1 MHVGPPPNHH
11 THDML
16 RCLGWWRRNA
26 RQNIDVAA
34 AASSC
39 GVMAARS
46 RDFSVSVGLPS
57 MLSEMLIRYSSGT
70 GRNGVRARAI
80 AARTAVIA
88 MLAKGVQLVGECHVA
103 PGARGI
109 LQIQD
114 KIREML
120 TAQRA

>member
-1 MHVGPPPNHH
+1 
-11 THDML
+11 ML

-26 RQNIDVAA
+26 RQNVDAA
-34 AASSC
+34 AA
-39 GVMAARS
+39 AADANVIATRA

-57 MLSEMLIRYSSGT
+57 TLGEMLIRYSSGT

-80 AARTAVIA
+80 AALTAVIA

-114 KIREML
+114 KIRETL